1 MTSDINDNK
10 IYRASIIT
18 VMVLITI
25 VLMLLISALFLRIQN
40 EYKQNIDKEKILMI
54 KNTILKAYVSNLY
67 QWHYMLDSCD
77 NKEINKVIRHH
88 KEQRLN
94 KK

>member
-54 KNTILKAYVSNLY
+54 ENTILKAYVSNL
-67 QWHYMLDSCD
+67 
-77 NKEINKVIRHH
+77 
-88 KEQRLN
+88 
-94 KK
+94 